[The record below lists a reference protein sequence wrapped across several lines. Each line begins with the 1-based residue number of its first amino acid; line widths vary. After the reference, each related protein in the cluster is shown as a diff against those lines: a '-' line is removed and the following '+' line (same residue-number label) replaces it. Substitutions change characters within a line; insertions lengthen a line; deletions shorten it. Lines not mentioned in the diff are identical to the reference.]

1 MWFKRATGFG
11 DLARRGGYVIAL
23 ARNKVGSAA
32 YLLRDHVMLFPAG
45 GIRRMSPAE
54 GVGRC
59 SGCSWFHPHTLTPS
73 HLPVLTPSL
82 ITPHPTP
89 QYPWY
94 MHTVC
99 TVHTC
104 IIYTDEDGYKR
115 PECLRNLWAEL
126 EESWCGHAGPG
137 SILHGLGMGER
148 EWLKSLAEY
157 GVLAVCVVWN
167 LDSPLVAS
175 LHTVPKWRLMKSPP
189 SVSCHGNT
197 TIITCDASISRGR
210 LNQPHSDW

>member
-1 MWFKRATGFG
+1 MTLSHLASGCTGTAAGTIPNLCVHCRDARASVYDFLRCKGRVWCAPIGIGPPWCVGMWFKRATGFG

-94 MHTVC
+94 MHTLC
-99 TVHTC
+99 TSVT
-104 IIYTDEDGYKR
+104 
-115 PECLRNLWAEL
+115 
-126 EESWCGHAGPG
+126 S
-137 SILHGLGMGER
+137 
-148 EWLKSLAEY
+148 
-157 GVLAVCVVWN
+157 VCV
-167 LDSPLVAS
+167 LCTYMYH
-175 LHTVPKWRLMKSPP
+175 LH
-189 SVSCHGNT
+189 
-197 TIITCDASISRGR
+197 
-210 LNQPHSDW
+210 